1 MQIIGDL
8 PVIVGR
14 CSTVGG
20 AAAAAAVVGLFA
32 KRRPIFTVGNFEVL
46 NKPVK
51 EKKMNYKWILMSNY
65 LN

>member
-51 EKKMNYKWILMSNY
+51 EKKDEL
-65 LN
+65 